1 MTAVYLETSALL
13 SWLLGEPEAGKVAGV
28 VDAADAVV
36 TSSLTFVEAERALS
50 RAVVERILREADAR
64 KLRGVLRRQRAGWI
78 VMAITDPVLDR
89 AGRTFP
95 VEPLRTL
102 DAIHLSTALAFT
114 EAFAELKLVTFDR
127 RIGENAGALGIP
139 PSLT

>member
-13 SWLLGEPEAGKVAGV
+13 RWLLGEPDAANVAGV

-50 RAVVERILREADAR
+50 RAVAERILREGDAR
-64 KLRGVLRRQRAGWI
+64 KLRGLLRRERAGWI
-78 VMAITDPVLDR
+78 VMAITDSVLDR

-127 RIGENAGALGIP
+127 RIEENASSLG
-139 PSLT
+139 L

>member
-1 MTAVYLETSALL
+1 MTAVYLETSALMR
-13 SWLLGEPEAGKVAGV
+13 WLLGEPDAAKVAGV
-28 VDAADAVV
+28 VDAADTVV
-36 TSSLTFVEAERALS
+36 TSSLTFTEAERALS
-50 RAVVERILREADAR
+50 RAVAERHLREGDVR

-78 VMAITDPVLDR
+78 VMAITDSVLDR

-114 EAFAELKLVTFDR
+114 EAFEELKLVTFDR
-127 RIGENAGALGIP
+127 RIEENASALG
-139 PSLT
+139 L